1 MDTISIILPAYNEAQ
16 TIVPFIQ
23 EVERE
28 LKKTKA
34 IFEIVVVVDR
44 SPDGTQDI
52 VRAYAHTQSTVK
64 LFVRDHDR
72 GLGKSIKLGI
82 QKAKGTIIIGMDAD
96 FNHTPSTIHT
106 LLKHLDDVDLV
117 VASRFVRG
125 GGMTDS
131 ARFYPTYAMNIFFRM
146 MGMPIM
152 DNTSGFYAIRKSN
165 LISLGLDAI
174 YYGYGEYHFRLV
186 KYAQRA
192 GLKILEVPTYYG
204 KRLGGQSK
212 SRLFTM
218 AWTYLQEVLR
228 LRNT

>member
-1 MDTISIILPAYNEAQ
+1 MDSISVVLPAYNEAQ
-16 TIVPFIQ
+16 TIVSFIQ

-34 IFEIVVVVDR
+34 AFEIVVVVDR

-52 VRAYAHTQSTVK
+52 VRAYADTQSTVK
-64 LFVRDHDR
+64 LFVRDSNR
-72 GLGKSIKLGI
+72 GLGNSIKLGV

-106 LLKHLDDVDLV
+106 LLKQLHNADLV

-125 GGMTDS
+125 GGMTDI
-131 ARFYPTYAMNIFFRM
+131 ARYYPTYVANLLFRVL
-146 MGMPIM
+146 GMPIM

-165 LISLGLDAI
+165 LTTLGLDAI
-174 YYGYGEYHFRLV
+174 YYGYGDYHFRLI

-192 GLKILEVPTYYG
+192 GLRIREVPTYYG

-212 SRLFTM
+212 SRLLTM
-218 AWTYLQEVLR
+218 AWTYLQEVWR
-228 LRNT
+228 LRSV